1 MKFVKRTPTHNVFEL
16 DCTCGAVGEIGV
28 PKRKMNEVFKHDTC
42 CALLIQK
49 PAPGMFGVPSL
60 EVVTETL

>member
-1 MKFVKRTPTHNVFEL
+1 
-16 DCTCGAVGEIGV
+16 
-28 PKRKMNEVFKHDTC
+28 MNEVFKHDTC